1 MDGVTV
7 TSARYQD
14 FRNLGAVVLNADRGV
29 NLIVGPNAQGKT
41 NLLEGL
47 YLLSTGRL
55 LRGSRE
61 AQAVRH
67 GELRAGVEADLAPHG
82 TTIRVGIEPGTRKR
96 ALVNGVALPRAADLI
111 GRLPSVSF
119 SSQDLAVVSGEPADR
134 RHLLDTELSQVYPA
148 YLKHLTIYKRALE
161 QRNALLRRAQE
172 SYVDSTAFEVWE
184 DQLAHH
190 GEAMRGH
197 RSAWVAEL
205 AGLASER
212 HAVLGDGEV
221 LSLSYRPN
229 DEGDLANA
237 LASGRG
243 HDVHRGSTGVGPHR
257 DDLNIFVGGAE
268 ARHFGSQG
276 QQRTAVVAIKLA
288 VLALAVRTFGFP
300 PMLLLDD
307 IFSDLDDRRRAH
319 LMEVAFDAGGQVFVT
334 CTEAEQAGAKLLRT
348 AKVFRV
354 RSGRLEEE

>member
-1 MDGVTV
+1 MEGVRV
-7 TSARYQD
+7 GEIRYHD
-14 FRNLGAVVLNADRGV
+14 FRNLAVVELNAGPGV

-47 YLLSTGRL
+47 HLLSTGRL

-67 GELRAGVEADLAPHG
+67 DQPRAAVEAALQPHG
-82 TTIRVGIEPGTRKR
+82 TTVRVNIEPGVRKR
-96 ALVNGVALPRAADLI
+96 ALINGLGLPRAADLI

-148 YLKHLTIYKRALE
+148 YLNHFSVYKRALE

-172 SYVDSTAFEVWE
+172 SHVEDEAFEVWE
-184 DQLAHH
+184 EQLAHH
-190 GEAMRGH
+190 GAAMRVQ
-197 RSAWVAEL
+197 RQEWVD
-205 AGLASER
+205 GLADLATER
-212 HAVLGDGEV
+212 HAALGDGEV
-221 LSLSYRPN
+221 LSVSYRAA
-229 DEGDLANA
+229 DQGELSQS
-237 LASGRG
+237 LASNRG
-243 HDVHRGSTGVGPHR
+243 HDIHRGSTSVGPHR
-257 DDLNIFVGGAE
+257 DDLDIQVAGAE

-288 VLALAVRTFGFP
+288 VLALAERAFGFP

-307 IFSDLDDRRRAH
+307 IFSDLDDRRRSH
-319 LMEVAFDAGGQVFVT
+319 LMDVAFEAGGQVFVT
-334 CTEAEQAGAKLLRT
+334 CTEAEQAGAKLLGS
-348 AKVFRV
+348 AKIFRV
-354 RSGRLEEE
+354 KCGRLEEK